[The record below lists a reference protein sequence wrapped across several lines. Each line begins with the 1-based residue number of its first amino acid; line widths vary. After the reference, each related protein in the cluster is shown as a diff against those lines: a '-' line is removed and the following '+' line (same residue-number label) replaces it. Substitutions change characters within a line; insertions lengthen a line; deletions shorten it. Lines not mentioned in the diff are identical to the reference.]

1 MLHALLY
8 AFFCWLTQNTDTDTF
23 KQRMEASFKERLKY
37 EIVGILLVAL
47 GVFLLLSLISYH
59 PLDPSFFSYASSRTK
74 GIHNWMGI
82 VGADLSSLLFQGF
95 GFPSFIIPFVLGV
108 FAFSFIFRWEW
119 KYLPLKWGG
128 WFVILIATSSLVGLW
143 LKPLW
148 IYPKDFLVGGFIG
161 EIFSRNLVRYF
172 NRPGATILLLLILM
186 IAFVLGTGISF
197 LSLFRRLGNAAS
209 RITEKIGTM
218 RMVRKEQ
225 AKRAKKLIKSEKDE
239 EAKESKEIIPPVV
252 VVEKTSPSRPKE
264 AMKQETFEFMEDSK
278 VFHLPP
284 ITLLEADGEKRR
296 GIDRDSLI
304 MNSRI
309 LEKKLLDYGVEG
321 KVVEVRPGPVIT
333 VYEFEPAPGVKVS
346 RIVNLADD
354 LALALSAISIRIVA
368 PIPGKAVVGIEVPN
382 TVRETVFLKEVID
395 SNTFRSSKSKLSFG
409 LAKDISGEP
418 YVIDLA
424 RMPHLLVAGSTGSG
438 KSVSINAMICS
449 ILFKATPEEVRFLMI
464 DPKMLEL
471 SDYEGIQ
478 HLLLPVVTNPKKAA
492 AALNWLVNEMERRY
506 TVLAEKGVR
515 HIEQYHQRREKELK
529 EKGKVYKR
537 KGDLLE
543 GNEEKAPEGLE
554 KIPYIVVVIDE
565 LADLMMVSSREVE
578 ESITRLAQMARAVGI
593 HLLLATQRPS
603 VDVLT
608 GIIKANF
615 PARISFQVTSK
626 VDSRTILDT
635 IGAEHLLG
643 SGDMLFLPPGSSKLI
658 RLHGAFVSSAEI
670 KRVVDFLKQQGK
682 PSYDSSILLETKKE
696 KEASGVE
703 GEYDEKYDE
712 AVAFV
717 VEQGQASISLIQRRF
732 RIGYNRAARIIEKM
746 EGEGVV
752 GSSDGIK
759 AREVLVKKIE

>member
-1 MLHALLY
+1 M
-8 AFFCWLTQNTDTDTF
+8 DI
-23 KQRMEASFKERLKY
+23 SFKERLKF
-37 EIVGILLVAL
+37 EIIGILLVAL
-47 GVFLLLSLISYH
+47 GIFIFLSLISYS
-59 PLDPSFFSYASSRTK
+59 PLDPSFFSYASSRVK
-74 GIHNWMGI
+74 GIHNWMGV
-82 VGADLSSLLFQGF
+82 VGAYISSLLFQGF
-95 GFPSFIIPFVLGV
+95 GFPCFLIPFVIGV
-108 FAFSFIFRWEW
+108 FAISFIFRWEW

-128 WFVILIATSSLVGLW
+128 WLVILISTSSLVGLW
-143 LKPLW
+143 LKPLVV
-148 IYPKDFLVGGFIG
+148 YQQDLLVGGFIG

-172 NRPGATILLLLILM
+172 NRPGATILLLLVLI
-186 IAFVLGTGISF
+186 IAFILGTGVSFISIIQG
-197 LSLFRRLGNAAS
+197 LGD
-209 RITEKIGTM
+209 RVTRFVEEIGTL

-225 AKRAKKLIKSEKDE
+225 ARRAKKLIKPEKGDGTE
-239 EAKESKEIIPPVV
+239 EAKEIVPPVV
-252 VVEKTSPSRPKE
+252 VTEKVLPPSRQKE
-264 AMKQETFEFMEDSK
+264 AMKQEAFEFMEASK
-278 VFHLPP
+278 VFQVPP
-284 ITLLEADGEKRR
+284 IGLLEAEVEKRQK
-296 GIDRDSLI
+296 IDRDSLI
-304 MNSRI
+304 MNSRV

-368 PIPGKAVVGIEVPN
+368 PIPGKSVVGIEVPN
-382 TVRETVFLKEVID
+382 TVRETVFLKEAID
-395 SNTFRSSKSKLSFG
+395 SNAFRASKSKLSFG
-409 LAKDISGEP
+409 LGKDISGEP
-418 YVIDLA
+418 FVVDLA

-438 KSVSINAMICS
+438 KSVSINSMICS

-471 SDYEGIQ
+471 SDYEGIP

-492 AALNWLVNEMERRY
+492 AALQWLVDEMERRY

-515 HIEQYHQRREKELK
+515 NIEHYHQRIEKELR

-537 KGDLLE
+537 KGDALE
-543 GNEEKAPEGLE
+543 GGEEKTPEELE

-565 LADLMMVSSREVE
+565 LADLMMVSSKDVE

-670 KRVVDFLKQQGK
+670 KRVVEFLRKQGK
-682 PSYDSSILLETKKE
+682 PSYEPSILLETKKE
-696 KEASGVE
+696 KESSGGE
-703 GEYDEKYDE
+703 DEYDEKYDE
-712 AVAFV
+712 AVAFIA
-717 VEQGQASISLIQRRF
+717 ETGQASISLIQRRF
-732 RIGYNRAARIIEKM
+732 RIGYNRAARIVEKM
-746 EGEGVV
+746 EEEGVV
-752 GSSDGIK
+752 GPSDGIK
-759 AREVLVKKIE
+759 PREVLVKKIE